1 MVEDV
6 VVDED
11 KDKEVS
17 EVSEVQEEEDL
28 QDKDFYS

>member
-6 VVDED
+6 VVDVD